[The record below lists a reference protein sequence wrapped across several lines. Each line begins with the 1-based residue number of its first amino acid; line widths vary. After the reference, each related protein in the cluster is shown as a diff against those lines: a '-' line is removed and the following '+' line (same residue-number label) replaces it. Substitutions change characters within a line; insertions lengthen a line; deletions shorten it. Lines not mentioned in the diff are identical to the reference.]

1 MIESIAIIG
10 LGSIG
15 KRHLLLLREFRPE
28 IKISAVRSGIGNAI
42 PEEDITDEVLYSM
55 DYAIESGVQAAI
67 IATPASLHL
76 EQSIKL
82 IQAGIHILIEKPLS
96 YNMDGIDQLISVSE
110 KNVVVGLIGYV
121 LRHDP
126 AAIKFKEMLNSE
138 NTGQILHVNVDCG
151 SYLPDWRPHQD
162 YRQSVSARKELG
174 GGVLLELSH
183 ELDYIRWF
191 FGPFESITAVLN
203 NSGSLGLE
211 VEDSADLIINTLDGF
226 PISVHLDF
234 NSRVTRRSCVVH
246 CLKGDLTWNVLQK
259 TVSWQPA
266 DGSEKSETFNHDSD
280 EIYLTQLQHFFD
292 CMENN
297 KAPAVSLEDG
307 SDVLRIVEAARES
320 SAKGKTVALA

>member
-1 MIESIAIIG
+1 LIDHIAIIG

-15 KRHLLLLREFRPE
+15 RRHLRLLREFRPQ
-28 IKISAVRSGIGNAI
+28 IKIAAVRSGIGKAI
-42 PEEDITDEVLYSM
+42 PEEEIIDEVLYSM
-55 DYAIESGVQAAI
+55 DCAIESGVQAAI

-96 YNMDGIDQLISVSE
+96 HNMDGIDQLISISE
-110 KNVVVGLIGYV
+110 KDVVVGLVGYV
-121 LRHDP
+121 FRYDP
-126 AAIKFKEMLNSE
+126 AAIKFKEMLNRG

-162 YRQSVSARKELG
+162 YRESVSVRKELG

-211 VEDSADLIINTLDGF
+211 VEDNTDLIINTLEGF

-234 NSRVTRRSCVVH
+234 NSRVIRRSCVVH

-266 DGSEKSETFNHDSD
+266 DGWEKSETFKHDGD
-280 EIYLTQLQHFFD
+280 EIYRLQLQHFFD
-292 CMENN
+292 CVENN
-297 KAPAVSLEDG
+297 KKPTVSLDTG
-307 SDVLRIVEAARES
+307 LKVLRIVEAARES
-320 SAKGKTVALA
+320 SVRGKTVALV